1 MLAPGVCALGGWRV
15 QCAQSR
21 GGFLGGKRASW
32 KGTHTS
38 RCSRRVLF
46 RKQDV
51 LEGGDL
57 ETALLRAVCIHEP
70 PRKPRG
76 TRGAHYSSW
85 ELVAL
90 EHDFLHLNKDLQGK
104 KGIFGQ
110 MTLPNGG
117 LNTFYSVK
125 LSSQTINVPVATVK
139 SH

>member
-1 MLAPGVCALGGWRV
+1 MGKGL
-15 QCAQSR
+15 R
-21 GGFLGGKRASW
+21 GREHTHRDARSW
-32 KGTHTS
+32 
-38 RCSRRVLF
+38 RVLF

-70 PRKPRG
+70 PGKLWG

-104 KGIFGQ
+104 KGIFDQ
-110 MTLPNGG
+110 MTLPDGG

-125 LSSQTINVPVATVK
+125 LSSQTVNVPVATVK